1 MDRQGLLT
9 EITQNITNSGLALTS
24 LSARTNKEK
33 LAIIN
38 IVLEI
43 KDIEQL
49 RELMKNLRKLK
60 DVIDVYRVIS

>member
-1 MDRQGLLT
+1 MEL
-9 EITQNITNSGLALTS
+9 SLAS

-33 LAIIN
+33 LAVIN

-49 RELMKNLRKLK
+49 KGVNGEN
-60 DVIDVYRVIS
+60 